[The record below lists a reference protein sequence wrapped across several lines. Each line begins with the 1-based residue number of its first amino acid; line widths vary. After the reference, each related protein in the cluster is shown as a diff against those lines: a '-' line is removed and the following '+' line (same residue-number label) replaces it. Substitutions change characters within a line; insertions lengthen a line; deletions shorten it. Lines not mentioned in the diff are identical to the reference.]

1 LKLWVR
7 CVTKAVKERVALDR
21 CRIGIAAHPRPV
33 MLAVMN
39 VPKDAPTWLVELVG
53 PLWGAPEWSAWE
65 DYREKLPA
73 LGVPANMLKPIGPL
87 SRPTDISGH
96 VPSLEPWVSVPI
108 DWQRFGDRDAPLH
121 ALGDLVTEIAKTT
134 T

>member
-1 LKLWVR
+1 
-7 CVTKAVKERVALDR
+7 
-21 CRIGIAAHPRPV
+21 

-39 VPKDAPTWLVELVG
+39 VPKDAPTWLVELVR
-53 PLWGAPEWSAWE
+53 PHWGAPEWNAWE
-65 DYREKLPA
+65 DYREKLAA

-87 SRPTDISGH
+87 SRPTDISAH

-108 DWQRFGDRDAPLH
+108 DWQRFGDRDALLH

>member
-1 LKLWVR
+1 
-7 CVTKAVKERVALDR
+7 
-21 CRIGIAAHPRPV
+21 

-39 VPKDAPTWLVELVG
+39 VAKDAPTWLVELVR
-53 PLWGAPEWSAWE
+53 PHWGAPEWNAWE
-65 DYREKLPA
+65 EYLEKLAA
-73 LGVPANMLKPIGPL
+73 LGVPANMLKPVGPL
-87 SRPTDISGH
+87 SRPTDISAH